1 MAGSPFDMMMMLMG
15 NNNPQQMLK
24 NAMMGNV
31 KNNQTLTQLQNS
43 IKSSGMSS
51 KDYAM
56 QFFKQRGMTEE
67 QVMQLAQKFGAK

>member
-1 MAGSPFDMMMMLMG
+1 MAGSPFDMMMMFMG
-15 NNNPQQMLK
+15 NNNPKQMLQ
-24 NAMMGNV
+24 NAIFGNA

-51 KDYAM
+51 KEYAM

-67 QVMQLAQKFGAK
+67 QVLQLAQKFGAK